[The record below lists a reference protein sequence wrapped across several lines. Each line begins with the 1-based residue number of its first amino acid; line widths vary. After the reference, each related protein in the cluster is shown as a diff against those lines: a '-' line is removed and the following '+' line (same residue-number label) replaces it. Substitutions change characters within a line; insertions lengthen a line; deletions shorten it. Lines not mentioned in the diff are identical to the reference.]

1 MRIGSGEVAGTGG
14 IIENLIGQAKRAETN
29 GFASEWFAN
38 IFGMDAILAA
48 VICDRETS
56 RIELGG
62 GWGATY
68 LGFGRHHTSKGWYD
82 WRRVRSRST
91 IVAADRCAARL
102 ASASDTSVSG
112 PARSSRRPPRRR

>member
-62 GWGATY
+62 GWGAT
-68 LGFGRHHTSKGWYD
+68 
-82 WRRVRSRST
+82 